1 MVCIKHS
8 SKDMHP
14 CILLA
19 YCITSHGVY
28 QAFIKTHASLH
39 TVSILYHITWCVSSI
54 HQNMC
59 ILVYFCIWITSNLSM
74 HHSPCIAQK
83 CITFVAL
90 SLHHVMPYVYIAS
103 SVCISLMHLVCCISL
118 VTITAF
124 TQLRVL

>member
-1 MVCIKHS
+1 MTIHHCMINIKHS
-8 SKDMHP
+8 SKHKHP

-28 QAFIKTHASLH
+28 QAFIKTCASLYI
-39 TVSILYHITWCVSSI
+39 V
-54 HQNMC
+54 
-59 ILVYFCIWITSNLSM
+59 CIWITSHLSM

-83 CITFVAL
+83 CNTFGVL